1 MEETFIRRKALEAK
15 LGLSCSTIYAM
26 MAANKFPR
34 PIKIGRRAVGWRNS
48 DIQAW
53 VRSKVGAA
61 NEVDAANE

>member
-26 MAANKFPR
+26 MAADKFPR
-34 PIKIGRRAVGWRNS
+34 PIKIGRRAVGWRNT

-53 VRSKVGAA
+53 VLSK
-61 NEVDAANE
+61 VDAANE

>member
-34 PIKIGRRAVGWRNS
+34 PIKIGRCAVGWRNS
-48 DIQAW
+48 DIQTW
-53 VRSKVGAA
+53 VRSKV
-61 NEVDAANE
+61 DAANE

>member
-53 VRSKVGAA
+53 VRSKV
-61 NEVDAANE
+61 DAANE

>member
-1 MEETFIRRKALEAK
+1 MEETFIRRKALETK

-53 VRSKVGAA
+53 VRSKV
-61 NEVDAANE
+61 DAANE

>member
-26 MAANKFPR
+26 MAADKFPR
-34 PIKIGRRAVGWRNS
+34 PIKIGRRAVGWRNT

-53 VRSKVGAA
+53 VISK
-61 NEVDAANE
+61 VDAANE

>member
-26 MAANKFPR
+26 MAADKFPR
-34 PIKIGRRAVGWRNS
+34 PVKIGRRAVGWRNT

-53 VRSKVGAA
+53 VRSKV
-61 NEVDAANE
+61 DAANE

>member
-26 MAANKFPR
+26 MAEGKFPR
-34 PIKIGRRAVGWRNS
+34 PIKIGRRAVGWRDT

-53 VRSKVGAA
+53 VRSKV
-61 NEVDAANE
+61 DAANE